1 MGVVIGAGSGMRV
14 FAYTAPCDMRKQMN
28 GLSTVVREQLGR
40 DPQGGDLY
48 LFRNRRRDMIKI
60 LFFDRGGYCLLVK
73 RLERGTFRM
82 TLAAEGAAIEI
93 TEHELAGLLSTAEL
107 EQKVFGST

>member
-1 MGVVIGAGSGMRV
+1 MIGGGRGMRV
-14 FAYTAPCDMRKQMN
+14 FAYTPPCDMRKQMN
-28 GLSTVVREQLGR
+28 GLSTVVREELGR

-60 LFFDRGGYCLLVK
+60 LFFDRGGYCLLAK

-82 TLAAEGAAIEI
+82 TLQAEGVAIEI
-93 TEHELAGLLSTAEL
+93 AEHELAALLSNAEL
-107 EQKVFGST
+107 VQKRFGPA